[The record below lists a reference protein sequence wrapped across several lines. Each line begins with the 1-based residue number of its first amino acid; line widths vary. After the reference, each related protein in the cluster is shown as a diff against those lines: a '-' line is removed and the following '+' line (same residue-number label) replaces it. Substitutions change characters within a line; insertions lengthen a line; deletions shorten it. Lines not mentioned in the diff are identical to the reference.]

1 MPTFTPNEL
10 IQHATAVLVA
20 AGTPADKAGLVA
32 GLLVEANG
40 AGHDSHGVIRL
51 PQYLATVE
59 KKEIV
64 PDAEV
69 KIVRETP
76 IMAVVEGNWGFGQV
90 TMSRATELGLDKA
103 RQTGMAAVAVRQ
115 ANHIGRLGSYVD
127 QIARQGMVGMM
138 FVNAAGVPQLRMAP
152 WGGTEPRL
160 LTDPLAFGIP
170 NSSAPIVIDMTTTVV
185 AEGKVRVARNRGV
198 ETPDGWLLNSNGEPT
213 NDPNDLY
220 GDPPGSILP
229 LGGAAAGHKGYALNV
244 ALELIGGILTGSGYA
259 GKDMRLRNG
268 VLLIVI
274 DVEQFLPLD
283 EFFDE
288 SEKFVA
294 HVKSS
299 PPAEGFDEILM
310 PGEIEARVAQ
320 KRANGIAVEE
330 ETWRQIVEWGVKL
343 GISLEAG

>member
-1 MPTFTPNEL
+1 M
-10 IQHATAVLVA
+10 
-20 AGTPADKAGLVA
+20 
-32 GLLVEANG
+32 
-40 AGHDSHGVIRL
+40 
-51 PQYLATVE
+51 
-59 KKEIV
+59 
-64 PDAEV
+64 
-69 KIVRETP
+69 
-76 IMAVVEGNWGFGQV
+76 MAIVEGNWGFGQV
-90 TMSRATELGLDKA
+90 TMSRAAELGLDKA

-127 QIARQGMVGMM
+127 LIARKGMIGLM

-152 WGGTEPRL
+152 WGGDRAEAPHRSPRL
-160 LTDPLAFGIP
+160 RDSRFHGADRDRHDHHRGRRRQ
-170 NSSAPIVIDMTTTVV
+170 
-185 AEGKVRVARNRGV
+185 VRVARNRGV
-198 ETPDGWLLNSNGEPT
+198 ETPDGWLLNSRGEPT

-259 GKDMRLRNG
+259 GKDRRIRNG

-283 EFFDE
+283 EFFGE

-310 PGEIEARVAQ
+310 PGEIETRAARQ
-320 KRANGIAVEE
+320 RAHGIAVEE
-330 ETWRQIVEWGVKL
+330 ETWRQIVDWGAKL
-343 GISLEAG
+343 GIALESGSLPR